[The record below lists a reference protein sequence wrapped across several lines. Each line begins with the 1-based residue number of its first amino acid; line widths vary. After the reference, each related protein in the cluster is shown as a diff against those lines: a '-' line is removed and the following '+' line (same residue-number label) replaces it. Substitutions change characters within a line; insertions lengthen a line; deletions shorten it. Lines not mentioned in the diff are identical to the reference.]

1 MSIRRITAEGLRLIF
16 LCIIACISIVPF
28 VWTFIASFKTTPE
41 ILESAFS
48 LPSRLSFANYISAFQ
63 KAPLLLFFLNSTI
76 VTLVSVVFVL
86 LLFSMAA
93 YVFARHPFK
102 GSEWMF
108 SVLSLSLLVP
118 TTAIIF
124 PLYLLLKQIGLYDT
138 KAGLVFVYVALSMP
152 ISIYIFRSFFLTIP
166 KDMEESAY
174 MEGSGFVRTYFQ
186 IIVPL
191 AKPVFAT
198 AAILAY
204 LASWN
209 DFLYSLLITSGQEN
223 RTVPLVMKYFE
234 SQQFGSDLGA
244 VFAAA
249 VIVILPSIVVYLLLQ
264 RQIVSGLIAG
274 ATKG

>member
-1 MSIRRITAEGLRLIF
+1 MTIRKVTAEGLRLIF
-16 LCIIACISIVPF
+16 LCIITCISLVPF
-28 VWTFIASFKTTPE
+28 IWTFIASFKTTPE

-48 LPSRLSFANYISAFQ
+48 LPGRLSFDNYIHAFQ
-63 KAPLLLFFLNSTI
+63 KAPLLLFFINSAV
-76 VTLVSVVFVL
+76 VTLVSIVFVL

-93 YVFARHPFK
+93 YVFARHKFK

-124 PLYLLLKQIGLYDT
+124 PLYLLVKQIGLYDT
-138 KAGLVFVYVALSMP
+138 KTGLMFVYVALSMP

-191 AKPVFAT
+191 VKPVFAT

-204 LASWN
+204 LTSWN

-244 VFAAA
+244 IFAAA
-249 VIVILPSIVVYLLLQ
+249 VIIILPSIVVYLLLQ
-264 RQIVSGLIAG
+264 RQIVSGLVAG
-274 ATKG
+274 AIKG